1 MTTGQIISGVGHLG
15 LIVVLLF
22 GGQFRAE
29 PLPFQV
35 TDVDVVSNDEFE
47 AMLAGQSAPDTVTE
61 VAMPKPPE
69 PDAEQS
75 KPPKPSAPDVS
86 QKPPDTPSEITPPAP
101 DSAPDEQAALVPEQS
116 ARPEARPV
124 DRIAPKPVE
133 KPPEPDAEPD
143 PVRREE
149 TSDAPA
155 ETVVPEDKPTAPPEA
170 VTEIT
175 PEASN
180 EKTSAPKISKRP
192 MQRPK
197 AVETAATKP
206 AQSGEKQDVARES
219 AVNSAL
225 AEALDGGGNP
235 QGAGSDPLTQG
246 ETDGLIAA
254 IKECWSVDPYA
265 ASGKVTVIVG
275 VKLNRDG
282 TLAATPKFISAS
294 GGEGAAVDVA
304 FRNARTA
311 VIACGRR
318 GFNLPAEKYED
329 WRDIEVTFNP
339 KKMRLR

>member
-35 TDVDVVSNDEFE
+35 TDVDVVSSDDFE
-47 AMLAGQSAPDTVTE
+47 AMLAGQSAPETVTE

-69 PDAEQS
+69 PEVEQS
-75 KPPKPSAPDVS
+75 RLPEASAPDQS
-86 QKPPDTPSEITPPAP
+86 QTPPEVPTEITPPTP
-101 DSAPDEQAALVPEQS
+101 DSAPDEEAALVPEQS

-124 DRIAPKPVE
+124 ERIAPKPVE
-133 KPPEPDAEPD
+133 QPPEPEAEPD

-149 TSDAPA
+149 SSDAPA
-155 ETVVPEDKPTAPPEA
+155 ETVVPEETPTAPPEA

-175 PEASN
+175 PEASDD
-180 EKTSAPKISKRP
+180 KTSAPKISKRP
-192 MQRPK
+192 MPRPK
-197 AVETAATKP
+197 AVESAAKTP
-206 AQSGEKQDVARES
+206 AQTGEPTNPVSES

-225 AEALDGGGNP
+225 AEALDEGGNP

-254 IKECWSVDPYA
+254 IKECWSVDRYA
-265 ASGKVTVIVG
+265 ASGKVTVVVG

-282 TLAATPKFISAS
+282 TLAATPTFISAT

-318 GFNLPAEKYED
+318 GFDLPAEKYED

-339 KKMRLR
+339 EKMRLR